1 MTPATRARASIAPAA
16 IGAGLLALAA
26 RAPSVGALLV
36 TAGVG
41 AVGAIAPVGRRS
53 EEPSAPLPF
62 PWVVALG
69 AAPFFVAA
77 SWMRP
82 SFVNAGA
89 LAIFASVVAAV
100 AEELFFRR
108 LVFGWLSGWGPG
120 VAVVGSAALFA
131 IVHAPAYGLAVLPID
146 FAAGLI
152 FGWQRRA
159 SGGWQAP
166 ALTHSIANLLAA
178 L

>member
-1 MTPATRARASIAPAA
+1 MTPLTRTRPWITPAVA
-16 IGAGLLALAA
+16 GAGLLALAA
-26 RAPSVGALLV
+26 RAPSAGAVLV
-36 TAGVG
+36 TAAVG
-41 AVGAIAPVGRRS
+41 AAGAIAPVKGRIDES
-53 EEPSAPLPF
+53 EARLRL

-69 AAPFFVAA
+69 TAPFFVAA
-77 SWMRP
+77 SWLRP
-82 SFVNAGA
+82 SFVDAGA
-89 LAIFASVVAAV
+89 FAIAASVLAAV

-108 LVFGWLSGWGPG
+108 LVFGWLSSWGPA
-120 VAVVGSAALFA
+120 VAIVGSAALFA

-146 FAAGLI
+146 FAGGLI

-178 L
+178 M